1 VLAISWMHPEWQFDR
16 ILAARNGGQRGK
28 ATTAGVRSIHGRVL
42 VAAAALGALILFGP
56 VAHAECGR
64 GAACLAKSREVPSTT
79 PKPTPPPRDTVM
91 ASPPLLATG
100 IVLTSLGT
108 LALVAAGGLTFDR
121 VAGCM
126 STEGYQYSGDPCP
139 VNQWVAPA
147 VVSGAVFVA
156 VGIPLMVLGARHR
169 PRRQL
174 WQPTAS
180 VAPWLGPHTAGVGFR
195 LEI

>member
-1 VLAISWMHPEWQFDR
+1 MHHEWQRDR
-16 ILAARNGGQRGK
+16 VLAARNGGQRGK
-28 ATTAGVRSIHGRVL
+28 VTTAGVRSIHGRVL
-42 VAAAALGALILFGP
+42 VAAAALGALMSFGR

-64 GAACLAKSREVPSTT
+64 GAACLAKSREVLSTP
-79 PKPTPPPRDTVM
+79 PKPTPPSRDTVM

-139 VNQWVAPA
+139 MNQWVAPA
-147 VVSGAVFVA
+147 VVSGVVFVA
-156 VGIPLMVLGARHR
+156 VGIPLMVLGAKQR
-169 PRRQL
+169 PRAQFL
-174 WQPTAS
+174 KPTAS
-180 VAPWLGPHTAGVGFR
+180 IWPWLGPREAGLGFR
-195 LEI
+195 LEL